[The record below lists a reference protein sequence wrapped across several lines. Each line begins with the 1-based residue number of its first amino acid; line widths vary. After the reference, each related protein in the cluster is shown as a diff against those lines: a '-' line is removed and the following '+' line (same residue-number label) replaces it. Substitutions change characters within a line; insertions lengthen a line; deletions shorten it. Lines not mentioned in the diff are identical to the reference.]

1 MTLSQGQYHHCATYQ
16 YAHGSLGYGCAQ
28 TEGYNKTVL
37 TTTTPGVTPLDQSA
51 STTSSASS
59 TGSQLAGSTAAAI
72 SPSNSSPVD
81 IKLISGGAIAGAVAG
96 SVLALA
102 AIVGI
107 FFFFLRR
114 HRIKKEQER
123 QAATVMAQ
131 RAQQDYTYAQYAK
144 TDGSTLS
151 PPMSPPMHSRHPS
164 DHTHGFAVS
173 PPITDNGRPW
183 SPETVRS
190 EDGPAELAAEEKSQQ
205 NELAAEE
212 RPREKK

>member
-1 MTLSQGQYHHCATYQ
+1 MAFSPNQAPYCATYQ
-16 YAHGSLGYGCAQ
+16 YAQ
-28 TEGYNKTVL
+28 VL
-37 TTTTPGVTPLDQSA
+37 TTTTPGITPLDQSA

-59 TGSQLAGSTAAAI
+59 TGSQLAGSTAAAVA
-72 SPSNSSPVD
+72 PSSSSPVD

-107 FFFFLRR
+107 IFFFLRR
-114 HRIKKEQER
+114 YRIKKEQER

-131 RAQQDYTYAQYAK
+131 RARQDYVYAQYPK

-164 DHTHGFAVS
+164 DQTQNFAVS
-173 PPITDNGRPW
+173 PPMTENGRLW

-190 EDGPAELAAEEKSQQ
+190 EDGPAELAAEEGAQQ

-212 RPREKK
+212 RRRHKK